1 MYYSDFGI
9 WSCHTKHQIYTN
21 SSIRLRYKLIK
32 SARSE
37 KKSLSLHPVIKIN
50 HMEDVNRLKLVLVEK
65 KRTSKWLSEQLGV
78 NPSTVSKWCTNT
90 SQPDLACIVK
100 IAELLEVDIRE
111 LFVSEYKQYLLSQEL
126 K

>member
-1 MYYSDFGI
+1 
-9 WSCHTKHQIYTN
+9 
-21 SSIRLRYKLIK
+21 
-32 SARSE
+32 
-37 KKSLSLHPVIKIN
+37 
-50 HMEDVNRLKLVLVEK
+50 MEDVNRLKLVLVEK

-100 IAELLEVDIRE
+100 IAELLKVDIRE
-111 LFVSEYKQYLLSQEL
+111 LFVSAYKQYLLSQEL

>member
-1 MYYSDFGI
+1 
-9 WSCHTKHQIYTN
+9 
-21 SSIRLRYKLIK
+21 
-32 SARSE
+32 
-37 KKSLSLHPVIKIN
+37 
-50 HMEDVNRLKLVLVEK
+50 MEDVNRLKLVLVEK
-65 KRTSKWLSEQLGV
+65 KRTSKWLSEQLGG

-100 IAELLEVDIRE
+100 IAELLKVDIRE